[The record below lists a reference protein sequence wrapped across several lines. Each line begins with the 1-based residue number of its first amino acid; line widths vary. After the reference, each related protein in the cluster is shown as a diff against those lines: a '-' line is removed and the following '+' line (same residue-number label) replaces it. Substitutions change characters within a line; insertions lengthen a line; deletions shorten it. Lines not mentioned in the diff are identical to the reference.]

1 MNTCGSGGKSH
12 LAYTSDIMRT
22 YLDHAASSPV
32 RPSAQAAF
40 ISALAVVGN
49 PSSVHRD
56 GQAAKSVVEDAR
68 ARVARIF
75 DCDPIEVVFTSG
87 GTESV
92 NLGVTG
98 MFEAARS
105 ADPRRVRVV
114 VPEGEHHATLD
125 TVTALEREGAV
136 IEWVPIDR
144 AGRIDTHAWSAAFA
158 RSPETIAVST
168 ALAANN
174 EVGTIQ
180 PWRELAQ
187 ISTDAGVPFHLDAV
201 AALGHLPVGV
211 GGLSLRPATAV
222 SFTGHKIGAVPGVG
236 VLLVDRAARM
246 SAIIHGGGQQRGLRS
261 GTLDAPAAAS
271 FATALEEVVAE
282 FEGES
287 ARLAQL
293 RDDTIA
299 RIRAVIPEAVLRGS
313 SEHRLDNNINFTFP
327 GCQSDSLLFLLD
339 EAGISVSTGSACQA
353 GVAQPSHVLLAMGLS
368 EADAHSA
375 IRVTLG
381 RTTTQAD
388 IDRLIAALPDA
399 YARAL
404 RAGRTSG

>member
-1 MNTCGSGGKSH
+1 
-12 LAYTSDIMRT
+12 MRT

-32 RPSAQAAF
+32 RPSAQDAF

-56 GQAAKSVVEDAR
+56 GQAAKAVVEDAR

-98 MFEAARS
+98 MFEAARLTDS
-105 ADPRRVRVV
+105 RRLRVV

-125 TVTALEREGAV
+125 TVAALEREGAV
-136 IEWVPIDR
+136 IEWVPIDGE
-144 AGRIDTHAWSAAFA
+144 GRIDMPAWSAVFA

-180 PWRELAQ
+180 PWREIAQ

-201 AALGHLPVGV
+201 AALGHVPVGV

-271 FATALEEVVAE
+271 FATALEEVAAE
-282 FEGES
+282 FAGES
-287 ARLAQL
+287 ERLVQL
-293 RDDTIA
+293 RDDAIA
-299 RIRAVIPEAVLRGS
+299 RIHSAIPEVVLRGS

-327 GCQSDSLLFLLD
+327 GCQSDSLLFVLD

-388 IDRLIAALPDA
+388 LDRLVAALPDA